1 MDRTVHF
8 AKVFGIVS
16 VIIMASYFAV
26 IRLWGSSVG
35 WVDQPPA
42 PLWVIHF
49 VFWAWPVIPAFLVAA
64 VWELTRVAMLRRH

>member
-26 IRLWGSSVG
+26 IRLWGFSVG

-49 VFWAWPVIPAFLVAA
+49 VFGPGL
-64 VWELTRVAMLRRH
+64 